1 MKEKMKEILARLQ
14 QLQLKVFS
22 SDDAQPRQLW
32 IYAAKD
38 EDGMFI
44 RVTVWKGEE
53 QEAFSFYDGMNPI
66 KADGFCEIIE
76 RMCNN

>member
-1 MKEKMKEILARLQ
+1 
-14 QLQLKVFS
+14 
-22 SDDAQPRQLW
+22 LW

-38 EDGMFI
+38 EDGMSI

-66 KADGFCEIIE
+66 KADGFCDIIE

>member
-1 MKEKMKEILARLQ
+1 MKPEMIEILKRLQ

-32 IYAAKD
+32 IYATKD
-38 EDGMFI
+38 EDGMSI

-53 QEAFSFYDGMNPI
+53 QESFSFYEGISPI
-66 KADGFCEIIE
+66 KADGLCEIIE
-76 RMCNN
+76 RMSKN

>member
-1 MKEKMKEILARLQ
+1 MKEKMIEILERLQ

-32 IYAAKD
+32 IYASNA
-38 EDGMFI
+38 EDGMSI

>member
-1 MKEKMKEILARLQ
+1 MKEKMIEILERLQ

-22 SDDAQPRQLW
+22 ADDAQPRQLW
-32 IYAAKD
+32 VYATND
-38 EDGMFI
+38 EGMSI
-44 RVTVWKGEE
+44 RVTVWKGE
-53 QEAFSFYDGMNPI
+53 QQDSFCFYESMNPI

>member
-1 MKEKMKEILARLQ
+1 MKEKMIEILERLQ

-32 IYAAKD
+32 IYASNE
-38 EDGMFI
+38 EDGMSI

-66 KADGFCEIIE
+66 KADGLCEIIE
-76 RMCNN
+76 RMSKN

>member
-1 MKEKMKEILARLQ
+1 MKEKMIEILERLQ

-22 SDDAQPRQLW
+22 SDDVQPRQLW
-32 IYAAKD
+32 IYASNA
-38 EDGMFI
+38 EDGMAI

-76 RMCNN
+76 QMCNN

>member
-1 MKEKMKEILARLQ
+1 MKEKMIEILERLQ

-22 SDDAQPRQLW
+22 DDEQPRQLW
-32 IYAAKD
+32 IYATKD
-38 EDGMFI
+38 EDGMSI
-44 RVTVWKGEE
+44 RVTVWKGE
-53 QEAFSFYDGMNPI
+53 QQDSFSFYESMNPI

>member
-1 MKEKMKEILARLQ
+1 MKERMIEILERLQ
-14 QLQLKVFS
+14 RLQLRVF

-32 IYAAKD
+32 VYATKD
-38 EDGMFI
+38 EDGMSI
-44 RVTVWKGEE
+44 RVTVWKGE
-53 QEAFSFYDGMNPI
+53 QQDSFSFYEGMNTI